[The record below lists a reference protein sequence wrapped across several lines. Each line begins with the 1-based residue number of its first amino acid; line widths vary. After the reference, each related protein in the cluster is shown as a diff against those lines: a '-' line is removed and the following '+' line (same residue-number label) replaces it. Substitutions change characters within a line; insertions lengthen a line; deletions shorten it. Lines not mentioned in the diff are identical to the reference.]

1 MMTRGA
7 KRKLQEEEE
16 SQTEPKYR
24 NGVNVESDLEI
35 SAQFT
40 KIDDLTEWKEIKENE
55 KICISFS
62 NFPYCGIAEID
73 MIM

>member
-16 SQTEPKYR
+16 ESQTEPKYR
-24 NGVNVESDLEI
+24 NGVKVESDPEI

-40 KIDDLTEWKEIKENE
+40 KI
-55 KICISFS
+55 
-62 NFPYCGIAEID
+62 
-73 MIM
+73 